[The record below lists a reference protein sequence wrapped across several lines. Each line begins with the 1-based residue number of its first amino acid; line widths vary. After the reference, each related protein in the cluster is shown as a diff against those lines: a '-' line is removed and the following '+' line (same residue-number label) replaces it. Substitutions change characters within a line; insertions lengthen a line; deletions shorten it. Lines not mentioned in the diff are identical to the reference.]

1 MIPIVTI
8 DGPSG
13 SGKGTLAKRLSSELK
28 WNYLDSG
35 LLYRCYAF
43 FYSREQVNIRE
54 QINKITFSN
63 LEGKEKILWQG
74 NDITNDL
81 RGKGI
86 TLLSSELSQNK
97 EIREKLFLIQKS
109 YHKNPGLIAEGRD
122 MSSIVFPES
131 KIKIFLTAAIEE
143 RVQRRANQLRNAGQK
158 VNISELKKEIQLRD
172 RRDSERTHSPLSI
185 SEGAIEI
192 DNTYENIETTINN
205 IKKLINERYK

>member
-97 EIREKLFLIQKS
+97 EIREKFFLKT
-109 YHKNPGLIAEGRD
+109 E
-122 MSSIVFPES
+122 M
-131 KIKIFLTAAIEE
+131 
-143 RVQRRANQLRNAGQK
+143 
-158 VNISELKKEIQLRD
+158 
-172 RRDSERTHSPLSI
+172 
-185 SEGAIEI
+185 
-192 DNTYENIETTINN
+192 
-205 IKKLINERYK
+205 

>member
-192 DNTYENIETTINN
+192 DNTYENIEITINN